1 MSLLS
6 TAVLCLALAASPTV
20 SMEHHGTLREA
31 LKELAKQ
38 GNLNLVATGNLDIP
52 AEVSLHDAAPEEALQ
67 VVAEAY
73 DLKVVHQGK
82 LWVLKPKAE
91 IALSPTP
98 PVAPVPATPPSMPS
112 TMKMPVI
119 PPIPPMPPM
128 PKIKMPPNM
137 MGHDHGA
144 KADDGDDDNDNDKE
158 EADSEEMHHPGAADS
173 EDTADAIR
181 EAADRAR
188 DRAQEARDRAQEARD
203 RAQEIRDAEREREE
217 ALKEEEAARR
227 DEIESR
233 VKLGGKNSAV
243 ATGPVVVAAGT
254 RVHEAVSYGGPVKVE
269 SGARV
274 DGDAVAFGGNVE
286 IEAGARVDGD
296 AVSFGGQVIKAPGA
310 KVHGEEV
317 SFGSK
322 ALGVSIA
329 NGSRAAV
336 TGVNNDEHGQNAVA
350 AFLVQF
356 AVFFGL
362 GFLFLMFAP
371 ARMRTIEAEIKREPV
386 KNGLAGFVAMLAALP
401 LTFVLLITI
410 IGIPVAVV
418 GWLAAGLAVIA
429 GLIAVSNVV
438 GERLPLFKRRRTQAL
453 VLGIGLFAVL
463 LLSRI
468 PVLGPL
474 AMSMAVMVSLGA
486 IIRTR
491 AGARGQGM
499 PIPETINQSGVPV
512 A

>member
-38 GNLNLVATGNLDIP
+38 GNLNLVATGNLDVP

-82 LWVLKPKAE
+82 LWVLKPKTDA
-91 IALSPTP
+91 AATP
-98 PVAPVPATPPSMPS
+98 QVPQVNAVPAVPGTPGM
-112 TMKMPVI
+112 TMPVV
-119 PPIPPMPPM
+119 PPIPPMPNITIKM
-128 PKIKMPPNM
+128 PKMPPNM
-137 MGHDHGA
+137 MGHAQTSD
-144 KADDGDDDNDNDKE
+144 DDGKDDDKE
-158 EADSEEMHHPGAADS
+158 EADSEELHKPGNSDA

-188 DRAQEARDRAQEARD
+188 DRAQEARDRAQEAKD
-203 RAQEIRDAEREREE
+203 RAEEIRDAEREREE

-317 SFGSK
+317 SFGGK
-322 ALGVSIA
+322 GLGVSMA
-329 NGSRAAV
+329 TGAV
-336 TGVNNDEHGQNAVA
+336 DMAKPIVHNEEHGQNAIA

-386 KNGLAGFVAMLAALP
+386 KNGLAGLVAMLAALP

-453 VLGIGLFAVL
+453 VLGIGLFFVL

-491 AGARGQGM
+491 AGARGQGI
-499 PIPETINQSGVPV
+499 PIPETINQTGVPV

>member
-1 MSLLS
+1 MD
-6 TAVLCLALAASPTV
+6 
-20 SMEHHGTLREA
+20 HHGTLREA

-52 AEVSLHDAAPEEALQ
+52 AEVSLHDASPEEALE
-67 VVAEAY
+67 VVAQAY

-82 LWVLKPKAE
+82 LWVLKPKTDVAKVT
-91 IALSPTP
+91 PVVPPVP
-98 PVAPVPATPPSMPS
+98 PVAGVPGVPATPPSI
-112 TMKMPVI
+112 KV
-119 PPIPPMPPM
+119 PPTPPMSKIKLSPMPPGM
-128 PKIKMPPNM
+128 DS
-137 MGHDHGA
+137 HDQGED
-144 KADDGDDDNDNDKE
+144 DDGKE
-158 EADSEEMHHPGAADS
+158 EADSEETHQPGNGESA
-173 EDTADAIR
+173 DTADAIR
-181 EAADRAR
+181 EAAERSR
-188 DRAQEARDRAQEARD
+188 DRAQEARDRAEEAKE
-203 RAQEIRDAEREREE
+203 RAEEIRDAEREREE

-227 DEIESR
+227 EELQSR
-233 VKLGGKNSAV
+233 LKLGGKDHSAV
-243 ATGPVVVAAGT
+243 ATGPVVVASGT

-310 KVHGEEV
+310 KVRGEEV
-317 SFGSK
+317 SFGGKGIVAPLST
-322 ALGVSIA
+322 G
-329 NGSRAAV
+329 AV
-336 TGVNNDEHGQNAVA
+336 GMITDHHDNEGEHGKNAIA
-350 AFLVQF
+350 GFLVQF

-371 ARMRTIEAEIKREPV
+371 ARMRTIESEIKREPV
-386 KNGLAGFVAMLAALP
+386 KNGLAGLVAMLAALP

-453 VLGIGLFAVL
+453 VLGLGLFFVL
-463 LLSRI
+463 LLSRV
-468 PVLGPL
+468 PVVGPL
-474 AMSMAVMVSLGA
+474 TMSAAVMVSLGA

-491 AGARGQGM
+491 GGSRGQGM
-499 PIPETINQSGVPV
+499 PIPETISPPGVPV
-512 A
+512 G